1 MVRFKNLSVVKAIGF
16 NRIVL
21 IGVILLMYLVFT
33 ILTPILNSS
42 RATFVNFDRILSA
55 LNYAYFIGF
64 LGLGVT
70 FVIATG
76 GIDFSI
82 GPVMF
87 ASALVSGYMLTQY
100 GVPLVFCLLISIVCG
115 ALFGMINGYFV
126 AYRYLPS
133 FITSLASMLI
143 AKGVGSVFTKTQS
156 VTWPNSGNAN
166 SWFRYLV
173 RWGNIPTGFI
183 LLAIA
188 AAICAVVLHKTKAGR
203 YILCI
208 GSNREAV
215 RLSGVNTKKWEMLA
229 FVLCGLLAGVAAI
242 FYVGAYTTVQPGMG
256 DTFNNEA
263 IAACV
268 MGGTSMAG
276 GLAST
281 LGTVIGALIIALM
294 QEGILAMGFTIS
306 YQYVITGIIVL
317 VAVTADTL
325 SRRRRV

>member
-1 MVRFKNLSVVKAIGF
+1 MNKFKNLRIVKTIGF
-16 NRIVL
+16 NRVIL
-21 IGVILLMYLVFT
+21 IGVVMLMYLIFT
-33 ILTPILNSS
+33 LLTPVLHHGSSFLNY
-42 RATFVNFDRILSA
+42 DRVLSA

-64 LGLGVT
+64 MALGVT

-87 ASALVSGYMLTQY
+87 TSALVSGYCLTLLH
-100 GVPLVFCLLISIVCG
+100 VPLILCLVISIVTG
-115 ALFGMINGYFV
+115 ILFGIINGYFV
-126 AYRYLPS
+126 AYRFLPS
-133 FITSLASMLI
+133 FITSLASMQI

-156 VTWPNSGNAN
+156 VTWPNVGSPD

-183 LLAIA
+183 LLCLA

-208 GSNREAV
+208 GSNKEAV

-229 FVLCGLLAGVAAI
+229 YVICGLLVGIAGI
-242 FYVGAYTTVQPGMG
+242 FYVGAYTTVQPGLG

-276 GLAST
+276 GLASM
-281 LGTVIGALIIALM
+281 LGTVIGAIIIALM

-317 VAVTADTL
+317 IAVTADTL
-325 SRRRRV
+325 SRKRKN